1 MRQTQTVL
9 LMKKGWRWMAE
20 KRANQSM
27 AYRRE
32 PERYYIDGNTARR
45 LNEQPET
52 PKRRN
57 KAVQPR
63 PKQRTVQH
71 KKRVSVFAL
80 KYTLFLVTS
89 VGIILAACFMYLH
102 SSSVLKKN
110 EQAVTALQSQLQTV
124 QEQNNSLKESLNKTI
139 DLDEIYQIA
148 TGRLGMVYAGEDQ
161 VIYYDSSN
169 NDYIRQY
176 ESIPGGK

>member
-1 MRQTQTVL
+1 
-9 LMKKGWRWMAE
+9 MAE

-57 KAVQPR
+57 KAVQSR

-71 KKRVSVFAL
+71 KKRSEERR
-80 KYTLFLVTS
+80 
-89 VGIILAACFMYLH
+89 VG
-102 SSSVLKKN
+102 
-110 EQAVTALQSQLQTV
+110 
-124 QEQNNSLKESLNKTI
+124 KECRSRWSP
-139 DLDEIYQIA
+139 YH
-148 TGRLGMVYAGEDQ
+148 
-161 VIYYDSSN
+161 
-169 NDYIRQY
+169 
-176 ESIPGGK
+176 

>member
-1 MRQTQTVL
+1 
-9 LMKKGWRWMAE
+9 MAE
-20 KRANQSM
+20 KRANRSA

-45 LNEQPET
+45 LNEEPET
-52 PKRRN
+52 PKRRHTQS
-57 KAVQPR
+57 VQSQ
-63 PKQRTVQH
+63 PKKQTVQH
-71 KKRVSVFAL
+71 KKRVSAFDL
-80 KYTLFLVTS
+80 KYTLFLVAS
-89 VGIILAACFMYLH
+89 VGITLATCFAYLH
-102 SSSVLKKN
+102 SNSVLKKN
-110 EQAVTALQSQLQTV
+110 EQAVATLQSQLQTV

>member
-1 MRQTQTVL
+1 
-9 LMKKGWRWMAE
+9 MAE

-57 KAVQPR
+57 KAVQSR

-71 KKRVSVFAL
+71 KKRVSVFDL

-89 VGIILAACFMYLH
+89 VGITLAACFMYLH

-110 EQAVTALQSQLQTV
+110 EQAVTALQGSCRPSR
-124 QEQNNSLKESLNKTI
+124 NRI
-139 DLDEIYQIA
+139 IH
-148 TGRLGMVYAGEDQ
+148 
-161 VIYYDSSN
+161 
-169 NDYIRQY
+169 
-176 ESIPGGK
+176 

>member
-1 MRQTQTVL
+1 MRQAQTVL
-9 LMKKGWRWMAE
+9 LMNKGWRWMAE

-57 KAVQPR
+57 KAVQSR

-71 KKRVSVFAL
+71 KKRVSVFDL

-89 VGIILAACFMYLH
+89 VGITLAACFMYLH

-110 EQAVTALQSQLQTV
+110 EQAVTAL

>member
-1 MRQTQTVL
+1 MRQAQTVL

-57 KAVQPR
+57 KAVQSR

-71 KKRVSVFAL
+71 KKRVSVFDL

-89 VGIILAACFMYLH
+89 VH

-161 VIYYDSSN
+161 VIYYDSNN

>member
-1 MRQTQTVL
+1 MNSLKHLKEEIKLYSPGRNNGLYSIRSV
-9 LMKKGWRWMAE
+9 
-20 KRANQSM
+20 
-27 AYRRE
+27 YRF
-32 PERYYIDGNTARR
+32 D
-45 LNEQPET
+45 
-52 PKRRN
+52 
-57 KAVQPR
+57 
-63 PKQRTVQH
+63 
-71 KKRVSVFAL
+71 L

-89 VGIILAACFMYLH
+89 VGITLAACFMYLH

>member
-1 MRQTQTVL
+1 
-9 LMKKGWRWMAE
+9 MAE

-57 KAVQPR
+57 KAVQSR

-71 KKRVSVFAL
+71 KKRVSVFDL
-80 KYTLFLVTS
+80 KYTRGFEVYTVSCDICRYYPSCLFYVFTFQFC
-89 VGIILAACFMYLH
+89 I
-102 SSSVLKKN
+102 
-110 EQAVTALQSQLQTV
+110 E
-124 QEQNNSLKESLNKTI
+124 EE
-139 DLDEIYQIA
+139 
-148 TGRLGMVYAGEDQ
+148 
-161 VIYYDSSN
+161 
-169 NDYIRQY
+169 
-176 ESIPGGK
+176 

>member
-1 MRQTQTVL
+1 
-9 LMKKGWRWMAE
+9 
-20 KRANQSM
+20 
-27 AYRRE
+27 
-32 PERYYIDGNTARR
+32 
-45 LNEQPET
+45 
-52 PKRRN
+52 
-57 KAVQPR
+57 
-63 PKQRTVQH
+63 
-71 KKRVSVFAL
+71 
-80 KYTLFLVTS
+80 
-89 VGIILAACFMYLH
+89 
-102 SSSVLKKN
+102 LKKN

>member
-1 MRQTQTVL
+1 
-9 LMKKGWRWMAE
+9 MAE

-52 PKRRN
+52 PKGRN
-57 KAVQPR
+57 KAVQSR

-71 KKRVSVFAL
+71 KKRVSVFDL

-89 VGIILAACFMYLH
+89 VG
-102 SSSVLKKN
+102 SSVLKKN

>member
-1 MRQTQTVL
+1 MRQAQTVL

-57 KAVQPR
+57 KAVQSR

-71 KKRVSVFAL
+71 KKRVSVFDL

-89 VGIILAACFMYLH
+89 VGITLAACFMYLH

-161 VIYYDSSN
+161 VIYYD
-169 NDYIRQY
+169 YIRQY

>member
-1 MRQTQTVL
+1 MDGREESKPIDGL
-9 LMKKGWRWMAE
+9 S
-20 KRANQSM
+20 KRA
-27 AYRRE
+27 
-32 PERYYIDGNTARR
+32 ERYYIDGNTARR

-57 KAVQPR
+57 KAVQ
-63 PKQRTVQH
+63 H
-71 KKRVSVFAL
+71 KKRVSVFDL

-89 VGIILAACFMYLH
+89 VGITLAACFMYLH

>member
-1 MRQTQTVL
+1 
-9 LMKKGWRWMAE
+9 MAE

-57 KAVQPR
+57 KAVQSR

-71 KKRVSVFAL
+71 KKRVSVFDL

-89 VGIILAACFMYLH
+89 VGITLAACFMYLH

-124 QEQNNSLKESLNKTI
+124 Q
-139 DLDEIYQIA
+139 EIYQIA